1 MLAAMRPLAP
11 AQSTLRLLIAD
22 DHRIFAE
29 SLQIVLSGDDRIE
42 VVGLAHDGEEAV
54 ELANALQPDVVLMD
68 INMPRMDGIEAT
80 RRIREHGSP
89 THVLILTGEAPVDSE
104 AAIRAGAS
112 AFMKKDG
119 KLDEVMQVLFAVASL
134 TKAMQGAATP

>member
-1 MLAAMRPLAP
+1 MGRSAP
-11 AQSTLRLLIAD
+11 PRGSLRILIAD

-29 SLQIVLSGDDRIE
+29 SLQIVLSADDQVD

-54 ELANALQPDVVLMD
+54 ELATSLRPDVVLMD

-80 RRIREHGSP
+80 RRIRRLEPS
-89 THVLILTGEAPVDSE
+89 TRVLVLTGEAPVDCE

-119 KLDEVMQVLFAVASL
+119 SLDEVRQVLFAVASL
-134 TKAMQGAATP
+134 TFGMRGDPSLA